1 MLEFAL
7 ITGLISGF
15 AGFLGSGFNDD
26 REAAKKKREMDYI
39 DEMYNLNRQRAETEF
54 QEAQRQANREAS
66 QAELQA
72 DLTDSKLNVTERAI
86 SNDVNTA
93 IDNMYLSQ
101 TQDAMSWNS
110 AQMQMGSQQ
119 GAAYA
124 QLAGSGVRTGSSLS
138 DAVMMESANN
148 SAALQ
153 FSQDA
158 KRRSDSNNLSSVLN
172 GLAGQRYD
180 IMSNRIGADLT
191 RENALDLRNSFQA
204 GGYNYNLYQNQLE
217 TLKTQRDYNWNAAKK
232 EKEQHEGFNKFINA
246 ITAGIGLG
254 AKGTKTGYSL
264 ADSTYK
270 AMEYRKTLG

>member
-26 REAAKKKREMDYI
+26 REAAKKQREMDYI

-72 DLTDSKLNVTERAI
+72 DLTDSKLNVSERAI

-93 IDNMYLSQ
+93 IDNLYLSQ

-119 GAAYA
+119 GTAYA

-180 IMSNRIGADLT
+180 IMSNRIGADVT
-191 RENALDLRNSFQA
+191 RENALDLRNSYQE

-217 TLKTQRDYNWNAAKK
+217 TLKTQRDYNWNEARK
-232 EKEQHEGFNKFINA
+232 EKEQHEGFNKFLNA

-254 AKGTKTGYSL
+254 AKGAKTGYSL
-264 ADSTYK
+264 ADTTYK